1 MDWNI
6 TNTQYLIENT
16 LNKDEVIKYL
26 ALNKGLCV
34 SAQTLDCYMSNYQA
48 FPRFISVYN
57 PETLCREQRWLKADL
72 QGWEAPKARRH
83 RHKMQVLEQQLAEM
97 RVNHYPRHS

>member
-34 SAQTLDCYMSNYQA
+34 SAQTLDCYMCNYQA

-57 PETLCREQRWLKADL
+57 PETLCREHDL
-72 QGWEAPKARRH
+72 PHFGGPTSMLGSGGYCRPDVATGA
-83 RHKMQVLEQQLAEM
+83 
-97 RVNHYPRHS
+97 